1 MTTNGTQIISL
12 SEALAEQPERQP
24 RKLTLDEM
32 VDLYMAELYDSDGEV
47 TLRLETLDG
56 LIDEKALAYKHVGR
70 KLDAKIAGQ
79 KAELDHIK
87 QEAARVERRI
97 EAIEKEKE
105 RLVERLADAMRETG
119 KTSIQ
124 TVLGKIGFRKYPVV
138 KLPEGWAAA
147 AVKDYPQYVQVTP
160 ESYAPKK
167 AVLKTDF
174 MDMVKRFE
182 KSGHGESDAWKLALE
197 QMPEGFDVDPNEQ
210 LKGI

>member
-1 MTTNGTQIISL
+1 MDGMTPTD
-12 SEALAEQPERQP
+12 SEQQPK
-24 RKLTLDEM
+24 KLTLDEI
-32 VDLYMAELYDSDGEV
+32 VDLYMEELYENAGEV

-70 KLDAKIAGQ
+70 KLDTKIAGQ
-79 KAELDHIK
+79 EAELEHVR
-87 QEAARVERRI
+87 QEAVRIERRI
-97 EAIEKEKE
+97 EAIKKEKE
-105 RLVERLADAMRETG
+105 RLVERLANAMRETN

-138 KLPEGWAAA
+138 KLPEGWAAT

-174 MDMVKRFE
+174 LDMVKSFV
-182 KSGHGESDAWKLALE
+182 KNGHGEDAAWKLALE
-197 QMPEGFDVDPNEQ
+197 QMPDGFEVDPNEQ